1 MKRLILALS
10 VLLASA
16 SAAAAQQTPAGVGLS
31 GPPVVTFVEAGR
43 LLADPSNGVVQRSK
57 TLVISGNQVVDIR
70 DGFVGDPAQGRVI
83 DLRDSFVLPGLIDS
97 HVHLTGQQNP
107 NSRLEEVTQSEAAQA
122 MVGARYARRTLMAGF
137 TTVQDVGGNMEAVRA
152 LRAGVEAGEFPGPRM
167 RIAGGAVTPTGGHAD
182 INGWSVEVMRAN
194 GSPYA
199 CNGADDC
206 ARAVRQL
213 VQEGADVIK
222 ITATGGVLS
231 STGAGVEQQFFQEEL
246 DAIVGAAHMMG
257 RKVTAHAH
265 GVTGINA
272 FLRAGGDSIE
282 HGTYLD
288 RESIRLFR
296 DNDAVL
302 VPTVMAGEWVA
313 NQADAGWMTPFQA
326 AKARVV
332 GPLMLEMVRRA
343 HEGGVTIAFGTDS
356 GVSAHGDNAREF
368 LLYTMA
374 GMTEMEALA
383 TATTVGARH
392 VQLEDEIGRIA
403 PGFSADIVATNGD
416 PLENIEEL
424 MDIDFVMARGVVHKN
439 EE

>member
-1 MKRLILALS
+1 MIRTIAVLGAL
-10 VLLASA
+10 
-16 SAAAAQQTPAGVGLS
+16 AAAWPATALAQDAEALTVIHAGHLIAAPGEERVREGVSILVRGDEIEAIENGFVTPEGAEIVDLS
-31 GPPVVTFVEAGR
+31 GAWVMPGFIDAHVHITNQQGAGR
-43 LLADPSNGVVQRSK
+43 RISAFTEGTADRTIDGVMY
-57 TLVISGNQVVDIR
+57 
-70 DGFVGDPAQGRVI
+70 
-83 DLRDSFVLPGLIDS
+83 
-97 HVHLTGQQNP
+97 GQ
-107 NSRLEEVTQSEAAQA
+107 
-122 MVGARYARRTLMAGF
+122 RTLMAGF
-137 TTVQDVGGNMEAVRA
+137 TTVQDVGADIEAVRA
-152 LRAGVEAGEFPGPRM
+152 LRDGVEAGDIIGPRL
-167 RIAGGAVTPTGGHAD
+167 RIAGGAVTPTGGHGDA
-182 INGWSVEVMRAN
+182 NGWSVQVLRES

-246 DAIVGAAHMMG
+246 EAIVGAAHMMG
-257 RKVTAHAH
+257 RRVTAHAH

-288 RESIRLFR
+288 RESMRLFR

-302 VPTVMAGEWVA
+302 VPTAMAGEWVA

-326 AKARVV
+326 AKARMV
-332 GPLMLEMVRRA
+332 GPQMLEMVRRA

-368 LLYTMA
+368 LLYTQA

-383 TATTVGARH
+383 TATTIGARH
-392 VQLEDEIGRIA
+392 VQLEDVIGRIA
-403 PGFSADIVATNGD
+403 PGFAADIVATNGD
-416 PLENIEEL
+416 PLSDIEEL
-424 MDIDFVMARGVVHKN
+424 LDIDFVMARGVVHKN